1 MRYPPFEKV
10 RNIHRGEGETK
21 WFEGLQL
28 IMAIGPKHPLTGEN
42 IDFKLVSYV
51 DSETTLEKRR
61 VKNLDYIGER

>member
-1 MRYPPFEKV
+1 
-10 RNIHRGEGETK
+10 
-21 WFEGLQL
+21 
-28 IMAIGPKHPLTGEN
+28 MAIGPKHLLTGEI